1 MKLNLKTLSQVT
13 SRAREGRKKGDG
25 EGEVEADGGEGGG
38 EDDEQR
44 TGEAGRERRC
54 CRGDRREG

>member
-1 MKLNLKTLSQVT
+1 MELDLKTLSQVT
-13 SRAREGRKKGDG
+13 SRKGRKFVGREKWRQMVEKG
-25 EGEVEADGGEGGG
+25 GGG
-38 EDDEQR
+38 EDDERR